1 VPPRTRSSG
10 PSDARLAWKA
20 QADALTAE
28 ITHLKRCGMALGRRL
43 REIASAIRAA
53 RFPARPATKPSD
65 VGGYTGEGP
74 LIRGW
79 MREAERRRKR
89 VDDAE
94 AGPHEN

>member
-1 VPPRTRSSG
+1 
-10 PSDARLAWKA
+10 
-20 QADALTAE
+20 
-28 ITHLKRCGMALGRRL
+28 MALGRRL

-74 LIRGW
+74 LIGSW

-89 VDDAE
+89 ADDAD